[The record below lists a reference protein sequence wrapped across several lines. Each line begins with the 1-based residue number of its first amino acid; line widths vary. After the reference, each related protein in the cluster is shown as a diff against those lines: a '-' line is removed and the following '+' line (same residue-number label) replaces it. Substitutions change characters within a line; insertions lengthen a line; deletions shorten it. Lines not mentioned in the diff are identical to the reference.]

1 MTRQSDTKRSSTNG
15 KTWSFSI
22 CENCAPSF
30 TALLTELEKLNLVK
44 VHRHYPQQ
52 NPPWKPANGVE
63 SHCPAARPPKENYTA
78 TRSVRGRITPSAAV
92 ILVLLS
98 PLLLGIGLWLPA
110 QAEERTLAWLY
121 DPVELQRGMTNEN
134 ARVWFRLHYTQ
145 DPTIP
150 LTNWIAFPATTNT
163 TIKVDVPRTWGFFAL
178 NASNYLGLSWCLNL
192 TNIPAPVLS
201 NYVIQ
206 VVKP

>member
-1 MTRQSDTKRSSTNG
+1 MSRPQNTNGSSTTN
-15 KTWSFSI
+15 KTWSFTGCASLEPNSELSSMVQTLTPTQRAEMKMFNKLPPSRADSSI
-22 CENCAPSF
+22 CAMAVVGGS
-30 TALLTELEKLNLVK
+30 TRSAG
-44 VHRHYPQQ
+44 
-52 NPPWKPANGVE
+52 AG
-63 SHCPAARPPKENYTA
+63 SARPRVP
-78 TRSVRGRITPSAAV
+78 
-92 ILVLLS
+92 
-98 PLLLGIGLWLPA
+98 IGLLRIVVIAWLIIGTMLPA

-121 DPVELQRGMTNEN
+121 DPIALQRGMTNEN

-150 LTNWIAFPATTNT
+150 LTNWLAFPATTNT

-178 NASNYLGLSWCLNL
+178 NASNYLGLAWCLNM
-192 TNIPAPVLS
+192 TNVPAPVLS